1 MILCRPMGR
10 TLQSKRYLTV
20 ATKAD
25 KNQFIDQLTSK
36 RYSSLEAS
44 QKLFVDEW
52 ISTHYVGIIISF
64 RAYAAFALLVAS
76 FGSFLFLPV
85 YPSFLIVAGGI
96 ATTICLYLWH
106 FSSLHSDVK
115 GQWCWYGMVTSSVVS
130 YALAIV
136 DVFGVPEL
144 GAEHFW
150 VTMGYSCTAF
160 FLIVACPYFGM
171 TTIVSASISIIIG
184 FLAFSHSDMFNKII
198 MFGTLI
204 VIAVTGWV
212 LNRMAFT
219 YVVSE
224 AYAQLVRRDLLQ
236 QNENLKNENLEKD
249 LYLAR
254 EVQDSFL
261 PPAGGLTLAD
271 GYVAK
276 FFKSNS
282 HTLGGDWMAYRML
295 SDQTLVAMIL
305 DATGKGTAAALVV
318 HAVQSLWVKSLS
330 SPKFDIE
337 SWIHDVNRTLGNFG
351 RKSVHSVTMGI
362 VAYRPGKH
370 LTYYSCG
377 HVPIFLTCTSDQ
389 DADGNVVALTGGG
402 DILGLKQECQVG
414 VATFAGDIHAVRSIF
429 LGTDGIFPQGT
440 RTNRRSIRTLQN
452 RLESQDE
459 TYLST
464 IESKDDKLL
473 LWIHREAA

>member
-1 MILCRPMGR
+1 MI
-10 TLQSKRYLTV
+10 QSQRYLSV
-20 ATKAD
+20 ATEVD
-25 KNQFIDQLTSK
+25 KNQFIDRMMSK
-36 RYSSLEAS
+36 RYSSLEDT

-52 ISTHYVGIIISF
+52 ISTHYVGLIISF
-64 RAYAAFALLVAS
+64 RAYAAFAILVAS
-76 FGSFLFLPV
+76 LGSFLFLPV
-85 YPSFLIVAGGI
+85 FPSSLIVSGGI

-115 GQWCWYGMVTSSVVS
+115 GQWYWYGMVTCSVVS

-136 DVFGVPEL
+136 EVFGVPEI

-160 FLIVACPYFGM
+160 FMIVACPYFGL
-171 TTIVSASISIIIG
+171 TTIVSALISVICG
-184 FLAFSHSDMFNKII
+184 FLAFSNGGMFNQII
-198 MFGTLI
+198 LFGTLV
-204 VIAVTGWV
+204 VIGVTGWV

-219 YVVSE
+219 YVMSE

-261 PPAGGLTLAD
+261 PPAGGLQLTD

-295 SDQTLVAMIL
+295 ADQTLVAMIL

-330 SPKFDIE
+330 HPKFEIE
-337 SWIHDVNRTLGNFG
+337 SWIHGVNRTLGNFG

-362 VAYRPGKH
+362 VAYRPGKD

-377 HVPIFLTCTSDQ
+377 HVPIFVTCSSDQ
-389 DADGNVVALTGGG
+389 DAGGKVVALTGGG
-402 DILGLKQECQVG
+402 DILGLKQECHVG
-414 VATFAGDIHAVRSIF
+414 VATFAGNIKGVRSIF

-440 RTNRRSIRTLQN
+440 RTNRRFVRTLEDHLVN
-452 RLESQDE
+452 QDE

-473 LWIHREAA
+473 LWIYREAA